1 MIFITWCRNKR
12 HKQGTLLGSIISVEG
27 SSEGFA
33 GTPPTQ
39 SRLCG
44 LPVQYNGSET
54 QTLQGKIQYYT
65 EPIYKDVNKA
75 PESSLSDQ
83 KGCP

>member
-1 MIFITWCRNKR
+1 MTWCRNKR
-12 HKQGTLLGSIISVEG
+12 HKQGTLQGSIISVEG

-33 GTPPTQ
+33 GTLPTQ

-44 LPVQYNGSET
+44 LPVRYKGSET
-54 QTLQGKIQYYT
+54 QTLQRKFIT
-65 EPIYKDVNKA
+65 TLSPCTYKDVNKA